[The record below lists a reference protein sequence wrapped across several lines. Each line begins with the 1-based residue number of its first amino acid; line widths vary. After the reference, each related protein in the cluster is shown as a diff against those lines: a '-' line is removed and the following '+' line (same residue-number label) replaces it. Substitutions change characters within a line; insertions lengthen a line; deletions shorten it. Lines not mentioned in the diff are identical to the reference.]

1 MKYDSKKLTPLN
13 LFLQCFAVS
22 MFSFGGGSTIISLQ
36 QETFVKKLGW
46 INEDEMLE
54 QFTIAQSTPGATSV
68 NTSILIGYRL
78 LGLKGAVICALATAL
93 PPLVVIIVITFFYEK
108 LNNNEKTSYALRAVR
123 AAAAA
128 MMASVSI
135 SLLISLLKKKDLF
148 LIAVWVC
155 AMAIMLI
162 FDPNTILV
170 IVAGLI
176 VGILY
181 QCFLICRQKQGEKK

>member
-46 INEDEMLE
+46 IDSDEMLE

-68 NTSILIGYRL
+68 NTSILI
-78 LGLKGAVICALATAL
+78 
-93 PPLVVIIVITFFYEK
+93 EK
-108 LNNNEKTSYALRAVR
+108 LNNNERTAYALRAVR

-135 SLLISLLKKKDLF
+135 SLLIDLLKKKNLF
-148 LIAVWVC
+148 LTAVWMC
-155 AMAIMLI
+155 AMAVMLI

-170 IVAGLI
+170 VAAGLI

-181 QCFLICRQKQGEKK
+181 LGFLLYRQKRGENK

>member
-1 MKYDSKKLTPLN
+1 MKYDLKKLTPLN
-13 LFLQCFAVS
+13 LFLQCFTVS

-46 INEDEMLE
+46 IDSDEMLE

-78 LGLKGAVICALATAL
+78 LGLKGAVLCALATAL
-93 PPLVVIIVITFFYEK
+93 PPLVVIILITFFYEK
-108 LNNNEKTSYALRAVR
+108 LNNNARTAYALRAVR

-135 SLLISLLKKKDLF
+135 SLLIDLLRKKNLF
-148 LIAVWVC
+148 LTAVWAC
-155 AMAIMLI
+155 AMAVMLI

-170 IVAGLI
+170 IAVGLI

-181 QCFLICRQKQGEKK
+181 LAFLIYRQKRAAKK

>member
-46 INEDEMLE
+46 IDSDEMLE

-78 LGLKGAVICALATAL
+78 LGLKGAVLCALATAL
-93 PPLVVIIVITFFYEK
+93 PPLVVIIIITFFYEK
-108 LNNNEKTSYALRAVR
+108 LNNNERTAYALRAVR

-135 SLLISLLKKKDLF
+135 SLLIDLLKKKDLF
-148 LIAVWVC
+148 LIAVWAC
-155 AMAIMLI
+155 AMAVMLI

-170 IVAGLI
+170 VAAGLI

-181 QCFLICRQKQGEKK
+181 LGFLLYRQKRGENK

>member
-128 MMASVSI
+128 MMASVSV

-155 AMAIMLI
+155 AMAVMLI

-181 QCFLICRQKQGEKK
+181 QCFLIYRQKQGEKR

>member
-46 INEDEMLE
+46 IDSDEMLE

-78 LGLKGAVICALATAL
+78 LGLKGAVLCALATAL
-93 PPLVVIIVITFFYEK
+93 PPLVVIIIITFFYEK
-108 LNNNEKTSYALRAVR
+108 LNNNERTAYALRAVR

-135 SLLISLLKKKDLF
+135 SLLIDLLKKKDLF

-155 AMAIMLI
+155 AMAVMLI

-170 IVAGLI
+170 IAAGLI
-176 VGILY
+176 AGILY
-181 QCFLICRQKQGEKK
+181 LGFWIYRKKRGEKK

>member
-1 MKYDSKKLTPLN
+1 MKYDLKKLTPLN

-46 INEDEMLE
+46 VDSDEMLE

-78 LGLKGAVICALATAL
+78 LGLKGAVLCALATAL
-93 PPLVVIIVITFFYEK
+93 PPLVVIIIVTFFYEK
-108 LNNNEKTSYALRAVR
+108 LNNNERTAYALRAVR

-135 SLLISLLKKKDLF
+135 SLLIDLLKKKNLF
-148 LIAVWVC
+148 LTAVWMC
-155 AMAIMLI
+155 AMVVMLI

-170 IVAGLI
+170 IAAGLI
-176 VGILY
+176 AGILY
-181 QCFLICRQKQGEKK
+181 LVFLIYRQKRGEKK

>member
-46 INEDEMLE
+46 IDSDEMLE

-78 LGLKGAVICALATAL
+78 LGLKGAVLCALATAL
-93 PPLVVIIVITFFYEK
+93 PPLVVIIIITFFYEK
-108 LNNNEKTSYALRAVR
+108 LNNNERTAYALRAVR

-135 SLLISLLKKKDLF
+135 SLLIDLLKKKNLF
-148 LIAVWVC
+148 LTAVWMC
-155 AMAIMLI
+155 AMAVMLI

-170 IVAGLI
+170 VAAGLI

-181 QCFLICRQKQGEKK
+181 LGFLLYRQKRGENK